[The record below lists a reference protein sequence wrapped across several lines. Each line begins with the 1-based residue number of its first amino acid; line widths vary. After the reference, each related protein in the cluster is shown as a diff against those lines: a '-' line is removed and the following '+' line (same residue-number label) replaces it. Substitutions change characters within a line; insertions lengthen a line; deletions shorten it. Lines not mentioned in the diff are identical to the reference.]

1 MALRIVFCGTPQFAV
16 PTLGRL
22 LADPEFEVL
31 AVITQPDRPKGRGR
45 EVAASPVKEVALER
59 GVRVLQPERI
69 KSEDAE
75 RELRQLSP
83 DAIVIIAYGQIIPAR
98 LLTIPRLGWINL
110 HGSLLPKYRGAA
122 PIQWAIANGETR
134 TGLTTM
140 RIDAGMDTGDV
151 LLQKEM
157 DIGPD
162 ETAPELAER
171 MAEEG
176 AALMAETLG
185 KLEAGGITPKAQDPS
200 KASYAPLLKKE
211 DGRIDWKQPAGVI
224 YNRMR
229 GFAPWPGAYTTF
241 RGQICHV
248 WGRPVVGQATP
259 GVPGAIRSDEN
270 GLRVACGH
278 GQWLALEFVQVEGRK
293 RISAREFRSGFRSR
307 DAEGFGAD
315 TPSK

>member
-1 MALRIVFCGTPQFAV
+1 MALRAVFCGTPQFAV
-16 PTLGRL
+16 PTLERL
-22 LADPEFEVL
+22 LAERDFEVL
-31 AVITQPDRPKGRGR
+31 AVVTQPDRPKGRGQ
-45 EVAASPVKEVALER
+45 EVAASPVKEVALAH

-69 KSEDAE
+69 KSEEAE
-75 RELRQLSP
+75 RELRGLLP
-83 DAIVIIAYGQIIPAR
+83 DAMVIIAYGQIVPAR

-140 RIDAGMDTGDV
+140 RIDARMDTGDI
-151 LLQKEM
+151 LLQREM
-157 DIGPD
+157 EIGPD

-176 AALMAETLG
+176 APLMVETLR
-185 KLEAGGITPKAQDPS
+185 KLAAGEITSRAQDHS
-200 KASYAPLLKKE
+200 QASYAPLLRKE
-211 DGRIDWKQPAGVI
+211 DGRIDWNLPARAI

-248 WGRPVVGQATP
+248 WGKPVVGETTP
-259 GVPGAIRSDEN
+259 GAPGAIRGDES
-270 GLRVACGH
+270 GLRVACGERS
-278 GQWLALEFVQVEGRK
+278 WFALEFVQLEGRK
-293 RISAREFRSGFRSR
+293 RISAGEFRSGFRLR
-307 DAEGFGAD
+307 DGEAFGTAE
-315 TPSK
+315 PSK